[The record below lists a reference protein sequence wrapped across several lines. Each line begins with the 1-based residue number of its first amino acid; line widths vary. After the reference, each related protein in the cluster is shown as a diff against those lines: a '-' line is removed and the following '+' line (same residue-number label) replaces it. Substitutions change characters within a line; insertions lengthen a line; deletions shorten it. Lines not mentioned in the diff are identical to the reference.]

1 MLLHKKGRIK
11 KLTKFKKRC
20 ILFACSNIYLYICT
34 KIICLKYGYYVHKS
48 FIGMKKYLCWFLDR
62 NPMQH

>member
-1 MLLHKKGRIK
+1 M
-11 KLTKFKKRC
+11 TKFKKRC

-48 FIGMKKYLCWFLDR
+48 FIGMKKIFVLAS
-62 NPMQH
+62 